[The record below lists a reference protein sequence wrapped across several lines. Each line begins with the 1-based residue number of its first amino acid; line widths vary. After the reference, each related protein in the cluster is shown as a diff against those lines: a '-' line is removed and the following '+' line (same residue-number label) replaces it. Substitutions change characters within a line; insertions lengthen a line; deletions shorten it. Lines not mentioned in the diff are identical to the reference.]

1 MSLQRLPCRSVSG
14 GGDAGRDAHGKLPL
28 ESGRSVQPDRIG
40 LHTARRALCPGT
52 VAHTHKSL
60 LLDARRDYGGA
71 IVESCDSELYVI
83 AVTSVG
89 EIASRSL
96 WGSTSMPLHSLPSM
110 LARELDRPVVEK
122 TGLTGKYD
130 FKLQFTPAM
139 GAAADS
145 PGPSIFTAM
154 EEELGLK
161 LVPSKAALDVLV
173 VDGAER
179 PAEN

>member
-1 MSLQRLPCRSVSG
+1 
-14 GGDAGRDAHGKLPL
+14 
-28 ESGRSVQPDRIG
+28 
-40 LHTARRALCPGT
+40 
-52 VAHTHKSL
+52 
-60 LLDARRDYGGA
+60 
-71 IVESCDSELYVI
+71 
-83 AVTSVG
+83 
-89 EIASRSL
+89 
-96 WGSTSMPLHSLPSM
+96 MPLHSLPSM